1 MSRHARFLE
10 LIETRAEGRQ
20 VDFARM
26 IGRSPALVWQY
37 VSQHRDI
44 GEKFARHVE
53 SKLSLPKGWMDD
65 LSPGSPPGPPPR
77 FSTLLDRV
85 AERIS
90 EDGTR
95 EIDDA
100 LGLIEL
106 FMRETDQMKRAKLAR
121 LLDDLASQQSSE
133 QAGARRKSARDATVA
148 LLK

>member
-37 VSQHRDI
+37 VSQHREI

-53 SKLSLPKGWMDD
+53 AKLSLPKGWMDD
-65 LSPGSPPGPPPR
+65 LSSGPAPAAPPR
-77 FSTLLDRV
+77 LSTLLDRI

-106 FMRETDQMKRAKLAR
+106 FMRETDQVKRAKLAR
-121 LLDDLASQQSSE
+121 ILDDLASQSE
-133 QAGARRKSARDATVA
+133 QSGARRQAPRGVTVA
-148 LLK
+148 VPK

>member
-10 LIETRAEGRQ
+10 LIDTRAEGRQ

-37 VSQHRDI
+37 VSRHREI

-53 SKLSLPKGWMDD
+53 AKLSLPKGWMDD
-65 LSPGSPPGPPPR
+65 LSSGPAPAAPPR
-77 FSTLLDRV
+77 LSTLLDRI

-106 FMRETDQMKRAKLAR
+106 FMRETDQAKRAKLAKI
-121 LLDDLASQQSSE
+121 LDDLASQSE
-133 QAGARRKSARDATVA
+133 QSGARRQAPRGATVA
-148 LLK
+148 VPK